1 MPQSARRLMWVNA
14 FMSRSSDN
22 RIDRLESLSQT
33 LDDNYN
39 RRDKA
44 SMMNQLS
51 QELDRHTQIAE
62 KFAKD
67 NDLSR
72 AEAHRLI
79 TESIH
84 GTLSRFE
91 VIKE

>member
-1 MPQSARRLMWVNA
+1 M
-14 FMSRSSDN
+14 MS
-22 RIDRLESLSQT
+22 
-33 LDDNYN
+33 
-39 RRDKA
+39 
-44 SMMNQLS
+44 QLS
-51 QELDRHTQIAE
+51 QEFDRHVQIAE

-67 NDLSR
+67 NDLGR

-79 TESIH
+79 KIIH